1 MKPLIRHHGHVLE
14 PDRVPRTSGQNG
26 IHRANTPVPEN
37 TVNSVKRDVATPQ
50 ERSKR

>member
-14 PDRVPRTSGQNG
+14 PDRGPRGKNG